1 MELRNLCAT
10 LLFTSLGILGLIAV
24 IIAMTATSTD
34 QKIPAWIAKLVPGRG
49 NGLLQDGIKC
59 YGLPYGAI
67 GFVSHILTY
76 CTIFSLDLSRS
87 PAKLV
92 WNIIGNLACF
102 PCCENVSVKLDFPWV
117 DFTLALVSLTLT
129 VASSS
134 LSIVRCRNEWP
145 LVLIAT
151 WKMLLSLDLGFTA
164 VHRAIEI
171 RKRDRQG
178 PKLVPQRR
186 FLFWDSSEKVKE
198 RKFSKL
204 PAVWNFLYAIGIIIG
219 LAGLSATIS
228 EVWHTR
234 TKAMEIITIVFGVA
248 VLLPACFLGV
258 AAGVVSGL
266 TCGRYFGVL
275 FASGTAGSLG
285 LIMVGIL
292 AAFYSDWMLA
302 AIEVQKG
309 GSWAGLPTADA
320 NWLYWSYFAGKRLPC
335 FSV

>member
-1 MELRNLCAT
+1 MGLGHLGAK
-10 LLFTSLGILGLIAV
+10 LLFISLGILGLIAV

-102 PCCENVSVKLDFPWV
+102 PCCENVSVKLDFPWF
-117 DFTLALVSLTLT
+117 DFTLALISLTLT

-134 LSIVRCRNEWP
+134 LSIIRCRNEWP

-171 RKRDRQG
+171 RKRDHQG
-178 PKLVPQRR
+178 PKLVEQRR
-186 FLFWDSSEKVKE
+186 FLFLGSAKKSERE
-198 RKFSKL
+198 RKPSKL

-234 TKAMEIITIVFGVA
+234 TNAMKIITIVFGVV
-248 VLLPACFLGV
+248 VLLPVCVLGV
-258 AAGVVSGL
+258 ASWLG
-266 TCGRYFGVL
+266 CGKKLGIL
-275 FASGTAGSLG
+275 FAGSAAGSLG
-285 LIMVGIL
+285 LVMVGIL

-320 NWLYWSYFAGKRLPC
+320 NWLYWSYFAGKRLPS
-335 FSV
+335 FSI